1 MQTIVIQKNRIEAK
15 VAFFILFWGLASFL
29 LGYFKV
35 FTFIP
40 RPIFGFVVVVIQS
53 SLVLAYLINKNFK
66 EYCNSIPLKSIAL
79 FHVWRIFAGWIFL
92 SYSGVLSQTFIDN
105 AAYGDIISGFLGL
118 TVFLFG
124 HTKLNYYIFNILGLL
139 DFVIAVGT
147 GITLSII
154 GDPKMDSIVL
164 LPLIMIPL
172 FGVPLSGITHFI
184 SLTRLLKIKTKK
196 ITDIIE

>member
-1 MQTIVIQKNRIEAK
+1 MQTTIINKNRIEAK
-15 VAFFILFWGLASFL
+15 VAFFILIWGLASFI
-29 LGYFKV
+29 LGYYKV

-40 RPIFGFVVVVIQS
+40 RPIFGFVVVIIQT
-53 SLVLAYLINKNFK
+53 SLVLAYLINTNFK

-79 FHVWRIFAGWIFL
+79 FHVWRIFAGWVFL
-92 SYSGVLSQTFIDN
+92 SYSGMLSQTFINN

-139 DFVIAVGT
+139 DFIIAVGT
-147 GITLSII
+147 GITLTIT
-154 GDPKMDSIVL
+154 GDPQMDSIVL
-164 LPLIMIPL
+164 LPLIIIPL

-184 SLTRLLKIKTKK
+184 SLARILKIKTTK

>member
-1 MQTIVIQKNRIEAK
+1 MQTIVIQKNRIERK
-15 VAFFILFWGLASFL
+15 VAFLILFWGLASFL

-40 RPIFGFVVVVIQS
+40 RPIFGFVVIVIQA

-105 AAYGDIISGFLGL
+105 AAYGDIISGFLGFS
-118 TVFLFG
+118 VFLFG

-154 GDPKMDSIVL
+154 GDPKMDSILL

>member
-1 MQTIVIQKNRIEAK
+1 MQTLAIQKGK
-15 VAFFILFWGLASFL
+15 VEPKIAFLIIFWGLASFL
-29 LGYFKV
+29 LGYYKV
-35 FTFIP
+35 FTLMP
-40 RPIFGFVVVVIQS
+40 RPLFGLVVIIIQT
-53 SLVLAYLINKNFK
+53 SLVLAYLFNKDFK
-66 EYCNSIPLKSIAL
+66 EYCNSIPLKAIAA

-92 SYSGVLSQTFIDN
+92 SFSGVLSQTFINN
-105 AAYGDIISGFLGL
+105 AAYGDIIAGFLGL

-147 GITLSII
+147 GISLTII
-154 GDPKMDSIVL
+154 GDSQMNPIVQ

-184 SLTRLLKIKTKK
+184 SLSRLLKIKTEK